1 MYGIHYP
8 KLTLM
13 IFHIQTDLLESNKI
27 MMLRFLLCFLSCFSP
42 VILKL
47 IMYILCSIFFHIQ
60 MLYFRLCGSLSL
72 AASLHNQHIL
82 SRLDIF

>member
-27 MMLRFLLCFLSCFSP
+27 MMLRFLLCFLSCFFPSHSKIDN
-42 VILKL
+42 VHSVLHFL
-47 IMYILCSIFFHIQ
+47 SYSNVVLSTLWQ
-60 MLYFRLCGSLSL
+60 SLTGSVP
-72 AASLHNQHIL
+72 A
-82 SRLDIF
+82 

>member
-27 MMLRFLLCFLSCFSP
+27 MICYVSYFAFFPVFFPSHSKIDNVHSVLHFLSYSN
-42 VILKL
+42 VVLSTL
-47 IMYILCSIFFHIQ
+47 WQSLT
-60 MLYFRLCGSLSL
+60 GSVP
-72 AASLHNQHIL
+72 A
-82 SRLDIF
+82 